1 MRYLTDLPFSGIFII
16 MKKLTGIPAS
26 SGIVLGKAFLYP
38 EDDFPELPRYTIKK
52 DQIDDEWRRLL
63 NAIDEAAREVKALN
77 DRAVREISKEQAA
90 IFEAHLMMLE
100 DPDFKDQIKDRL
112 WKNLNNCEWIVREIS
127 HELVQKLVSSGDP
140 YLRERAADISDVSH
154 RIINKLLSITK
165 FSLADLSEDVIL
177 VVHDLLPSEVLTMNK
192 ERVKGLAMDM
202 GSRTSH
208 TAILARAFEIPAVL
222 GLSSATREINP
233 GDLLVINGTTGEILI
248 DPDEKN
254 LNQYEQAFH
263 QYHEMFDGLLALA
276 ELPAET
282 SDGRRVSLKANIE
295 LPEEAA
301 QARRFGAEGIGLY
314 RSEFLFL
321 TPGYTADE
329 EAQFRAYS
337 QVVKAMKGL
346 PVTIRTADVGGDK
359 LLPEFQRANE
369 KNPLLGWRA
378 IRFCLSL
385 PELFKTQLRAI
396 LRASVYGNVGIMF
409 PMISGVEELEE
420 AKEFLEEAKGECRRR
435 GQAYAQDI
443 QVGTMIEIPSAAL
456 TADIL
461 AERSDF
467 FSIGTN
473 DLIQYTLAVD
483 RGNEKVNYLAQ
494 PTHPAILRLIKTTID
509 AAHNR
514 GIRAV
519 MCGEL
524 AGDPSATALLLGLG
538 LDEFSMTASSIPQ
551 VKRIIREVSMADC
564 RVLAENALNCRS
576 HSQVSALAEEWT
588 AQCFP
593 AQ

>member
-1 MRYLTDLPFSGIFII
+1 

-26 SGIVLGKAFLYP
+26 SGIVLGKAFLSL
-38 EDDFPELPRYTIKK
+38 EDDFPELPRYAIGQ
-52 DQIDDEWRRLL
+52 DQIESEWRRFQD
-63 NAIDEAAREVKALN
+63 AIEEAAREVKALN

-112 WKNLNNCEWIVREIS
+112 HKDLNNIEWVVRDIS
-127 HELVQKLVSSGDP
+127 YELVQKLGASGDS
-140 YLRERAADISDVSH
+140 YLRERASDIYDVSH
-154 RIINKLLSITK
+154 RILTKLLSITK

-177 VVHDLLPSEVLTMNK
+177 VVHDLLPSEVLAMNK
-192 ERVKGLAMDM
+192 ERVKGLVMDM

-222 GLSSATREINP
+222 GLSSATWEINH
-233 GDLLVINGTTGEILI
+233 GDTLIVNGDTGQILI
-248 DPDEKN
+248 NPDEKD
-254 LNQYEQAFH
+254 LNQYEQAIH
-263 QYHEMFDGLLALA
+263 QYHKMFDGLLALGD
-276 ELPAET
+276 LPAET
-282 SDGRRVSLKANIE
+282 TDGRRVFLKANIE
-295 LPEEAA
+295 LPEEAE
-301 QARRFGAEGIGLY
+301 QVRRFGAEGIGLY

-321 TPGYTADE
+321 TPGYTAE
-329 EAQFRAYS
+329 EEDQFRAYS

-346 PVTIRTADVGGDK
+346 PVTIRTVDVGGDK
-359 LLPEFQRANE
+359 LLPEFQAPDE

-396 LRASVYGNVGIMF
+396 LRSSVYGTVRIMF
-409 PMISGVEELEE
+409 PMISGIEELEQ
-420 AKEFLEEAKGECRRR
+420 ARKLLEEARGECRRR
-435 GQAYAQDI
+435 GQAYAPDI
-443 QVGTMIEIPSAAL
+443 EVGTMIEIPSAAM

-461 AERSDF
+461 ADRSDF

-494 PTHPAILRLIKTTID
+494 PTHPAVLRLLKNTID
-509 AAHNR
+509 AAHKK
-514 GIRAV
+514 GIKAA

-524 AGDPSATALLLGLG
+524 AGDPGVTALLLGLG

-551 VKRIIREVSMADC
+551 VKRIIRGTDMESC
-564 RVLAENALNCRS
+564 RVLTEKALNCCS
-576 HSQVSALAEEWT
+576 YSQVTALVEEWMAKT
-588 AQCFP
+588 FSAD
-593 AQ
+593 